1 MQYSIDPKVFEKY
14 PGFMRSVVIAENIDN
29 TGENAELAALLAD
42 AAGNTASLPDSFKEL
57 PQLAVW
63 AEAFRGM
70 RINPNKYPP
79 SVTNLIKRARSGKPL
94 PYVNTLVAAFN
105 YISLTHLC
113 PCGGDDLGVIRGD
126 LFLGFSSGDE
136 QYTPLGQPDVRE
148 TPPVGEIIYMD
159 TGTRDVMC
167 RAWCWKNGDRSKLGP
182 GTTRAAVNI
191 DIMPP
196 YGPAQAETIAKEL
209 ADLLERS
216 TGATTGCFLLSEQTP
231 SFVII

>member
-14 PGFMRSVVIAENIDN
+14 PGFMRSVVVAEQIDN
-29 TGENAELAALLAD
+29 TGENAGLAALLAD
-42 AAGNTASLPDSFKEL
+42 AVRNASSLPDSFKEL

-63 AEAFRGM
+63 ADAFRGM
-70 RINPNKYPP
+70 GINPNKYPP

-113 PCGGDDLGVIRGD
+113 PCGGDDLGVIEGD
-126 LFLGFSSGDE
+126 LFLGFSSGNE
-136 QYTPLGQPDVRE
+136 RYIPLGQPDVRE
-148 TPPVGEIIYMD
+148 TPPVGEIIYTD
-159 TGTRDVMC
+159 TGTHDVMC

-196 YGPAQAETIAKEL
+196 YGPDQAETIAEEL
-209 ADLLERS
+209 AGILEGN
-216 TGATTGCFLLSEQTP
+216 TGATTRRFLLSEHAP